1 MTETGITTPGG
12 PPAEGQPAGEP
23 VLGPG
28 VPHIGRKLARRLRFW
43 AILIVT
49 LGAVGAASAAI
60 YRYRQAAGAADLPVA
75 PARKGEFLVIIRC
88 RGDLKAGKSAQIY
101 TPIVPNLRI
110 AWMAAAGEPVKA
122 GDPLIKFDSSSAEQQ
137 LAQKEA
143 ALRQAQ
149 ASLDQAV
156 AQSKI
161 TAEQDASDLGQ
172 AKYTVERAKLDAS
185 KEDILSKIDGE
196 EKKID
201 QAVAEQ
207 RLNVQ
212 QATVA
217 LHATSDKSKIA
228 SLTRLRD
235 QAQGYVDITKQ
246 RIAQMEIKA
255 PIAGIPNYSPNY
267 TQGWN
272 NVRPFKVGDNVF
284 AGMNLAEIP
293 DLDTLEIDVKV
304 EETDRG
310 RVSVGNDVRVQV
322 DALPELSVAAR
333 LDRISP
339 LAELSTNEWPPTR
352 TFRAYARIPHPDPR
366 LRPGMN
372 GGMDIVISRI
382 PDAISIPSKAVF
394 TKDGKP
400 VVYVAKNRHYT
411 PVPVEV
417 QARNPDEVA
426 VKGIAPGVM
435 VTLVDVE
442 KTGGQGTSVGQGAKQ
457 K

>member
-1 MTETGITTPGG
+1 MTPQTGAAVSAAPVA
-12 PPAEGQPAGEP
+12 PPR
-23 VLGPG
+23 LSK
-28 VPHIGRKLARRLRFW
+28 IGRRIRFW
-43 AILIVT
+43 AICVVILA
-49 LGAVGAASAAI
+49 AVGAASAAI
-60 YRYRQAAGAADLPVA
+60 YRYRQASAEVDLPVA

-88 RGDLKAGKSAQIY
+88 RGDLKAGRSAQIY

-110 AWMAAAGEPVKA
+110 AWMAPPGEPVGA
-122 GDPLIKFDSSSAEQQ
+122 GDSLIKFDSSSAEQT

-149 ASLDQAV
+149 ATLDQAA

-161 TAEQDASDLGQ
+161 TAEQDASDLAQ
-172 AKYTVERAKLDAS
+172 AKYTVERARLDAS

-196 EKKID
+196 EKKVD
-201 QAVAEQ
+201 LGVAEQ
-207 RLNVQ
+207 HLKVQ
-212 QATVA
+212 EATVA
-217 LHATSDKSKIA
+217 LHAASDKSKIA

-235 QAQGYVDITKQ
+235 QAQSDVDVTKH
-246 RIAQMEIKA
+246 RISQMEIKA

-267 TQGWN
+267 SQGWN

-293 DLDTLEIDVKV
+293 DLNTLEMDAKV

-310 RVSVGNDVRVQV
+310 RIAVGGDVRVQV
-322 DALPELSVAAR
+322 DSLPELNMAAKV
-333 LDRISP
+333 DRISP

-352 TFRAYARIPHPDPR
+352 TFRAYARILHPDAR

-372 GGMDIVISRI
+372 GGMDIIISRI
-382 PDAISIPSKAVF
+382 PDAISIPAKAIF

-400 VVYVAKNRHYT
+400 VVYLAKNRHYT
-411 PVPVEV
+411 PVAVEV

-426 VKGIAPGVM
+426 VKGIAPGAM
-435 VTLVDVE
+435 VALVDVE
-442 KTGGQGTSVGQGAKQ
+442 KQGAQGPGAGEK

>member
-1 MTETGITTPGG
+1 MTPQTGAAVSPAPVA
-12 PPAEGQPAGEP
+12 PPRRSK
-23 VLGPG
+23 
-28 VPHIGRKLARRLRFW
+28 IGRRIRFW
-43 AILIVT
+43 AIWVIILA
-49 LGAVGAASAAI
+49 AVGAASAGI
-60 YRYRQAAGAADLPVA
+60 YRYRQAAAEVDLPVA

-88 RGDLKAGKSAQIY
+88 RGDLKAGRSAQVY

-110 AWMAAAGEPVKA
+110 AWMAPAGEPVAA
-122 GDPLIKFDSSSAEQQ
+122 GDSLIKFDSSSAEQT

-149 ASLDQAV
+149 ATLDQAV

-161 TAEQDASDLGQ
+161 TAEQDASDLAQ
-172 AKYTVERAKLDAS
+172 AKYTVERARLDAS

-196 EKKID
+196 EKKVD
-201 QAVAEQ
+201 LGVAEQ
-207 RLNVQ
+207 HLKVQ
-212 QATVA
+212 EATVV

-235 QAQGYVDITKQ
+235 QAQGDVDVTKH
-246 RIAQMEIKA
+246 RISQMEIKA
-255 PIAGIPNYSPNY
+255 PIAGIPNYAPNY
-267 TQGWN
+267 SQGWN

-293 DLDTLEIDVKV
+293 DLNTLEMDAKV

-310 RVSVGNDVRVQV
+310 RIAAGNDVRVQV
-322 DALPELSVAAR
+322 DSLPELNMAAKV
-333 LDRISP
+333 DRISP

-352 TFRAYARIPHPDPR
+352 TFRAYARILHPDSR

-372 GGMDIVISRI
+372 GGMDIIISRI
-382 PDAISIPSKAVF
+382 PNAISIPAKAIF
-394 TKDGKP
+394 TKDGRP
-400 VVYVAKNRHYT
+400 VVYVAKKRQYT
-411 PVPVEV
+411 PVAVDV

-426 VKGIAPGVM
+426 VKGIPPGAM
-435 VTLVDVE
+435 VALVDVE
-442 KTGGQGTSVGQGAKQ
+442 KQGPGGQGPGAGEK

>member
-1 MTETGITTPGG
+1 MTP
-12 PPAEGQPAGEP
+12 QPAAAPAP
-23 VLGPG
+23 VPAPRRRG
-28 VPHIGRKLARRLRFW
+28 KLARRLRFW
-43 AILIVT
+43 AIVLV
-49 LGAVGAASAAI
+49 AVASVGGAAAGV
-60 YRYRQAAGAADLPVA
+60 YKYRQAADALDLPVA

-88 RGDLKAGKSAQIY
+88 RGDLKARKSAQIY

-110 AWMAAAGEPVKA
+110 AWMAPPGEPVAA
-122 GDPLIKFDSSSAEQQ
+122 GDSLIKFDSSSAQQQ

-149 ASLDQAV
+149 ATLDQEN
-156 AQSKI
+156 AQAKI
-161 TAEQDASDLGQ
+161 TAEQDASDLAQ
-172 AKYTVERAKLDAS
+172 AKYTVERARLDAS

-201 QAVAEQ
+201 LEVAEQ
-207 RLNVQ
+207 RLKVEE
-212 QATVA
+212 ATVA
-217 LHATSDKSKIA
+217 LHATSEKSKIA

-235 QAQGYVDITKQ
+235 QAQGDVDITKA
-246 RIAQMEIKA
+246 RIGQMEIKA
-255 PIAGIPNYSPNY
+255 PIAGIPNYAPNY
-267 TQGWN
+267 SQGWN

-293 DLDTLEIDVKV
+293 DLDTLEMDAKV

-310 RVSVGNDVRVQV
+310 RIAAGSDVRVSV
-322 DALPELSVAAR
+322 DALPELNLAAK

-339 LAELSTNEWPPTR
+339 LAELNTNEWPPTR
-352 TFRAYARIPHPDPR
+352 TFRAYARILHPDQR

-382 PDAISIPSKAVF
+382 PNAISIPSKAVF

-400 VVYVAKNRHYT
+400 VVYLAKNRHYT
-411 PVPVEV
+411 AAAVEV
-417 QARNPDEVA
+417 EARNPDEVA
-426 VKGIAPGVM
+426 VKGIAAGSM
-435 VTLVDVE
+435 VALVDVA
-442 KTGGQGTSVGQGAKQ
+442 KQGQGAGK